1 MDMITVHLLHP
12 SEDRELTL
20 RLPRDT
26 RLSALTAMACE
37 RKFVEPQTPGY
48 SYLYQDHLCGT
59 GHTLGDYIPAEAAE
73 ITLRMFGF
81 PAIMV

>member
-26 RLSALTAMACE
+26 RLSALTPMAYE
-37 RKFVEPQTPGY
+37 RKFVEPQKPGY
-48 SYLYQDHLCGT
+48 SYLYQEHLCGN
-59 GHTLGDYIPAEAAE
+59 GHTLGDYIPEEAAE

>member
-20 RLPRDT
+20 RLSRDT
-26 RLSALTAMACE
+26 RLSDLTVMAYE
-37 RKFVEPQTPGY
+37 RKFVEPQKPGY
-48 SYLYQDHLCGT
+48 SYLDQEHLCGT
-59 GHTLGDYIPAEAAE
+59 GHTLGDYIPEEAAE

>member
-20 RLPRDT
+20 RLSRDT
-26 RLSALTAMACE
+26 RLSDLTVMAYE
-37 RKFVEPQTPGY
+37 RKFVEPQKPGY
-48 SYLYQDHLCGT
+48 SYLYQEHLCGT
-59 GHTLGDYIPAEAAE
+59 GHTLGDYIPEEAAE

>member
-1 MDMITVHLLHP
+1 MDTVNVRFLHP
-12 SEDRELTL
+12 DGDRQLTL
-20 RLPRDT
+20 QLPRDT

-37 RKFVEPQTPGY
+37 RKFVEPQKPGY
-48 SYLYQDHLCGT
+48 SYLDQEHLCGT
-59 GHTLGDYIPAEAAE
+59 GHTLGDYIPEEAAE